1 MPIDELPTTRHVKRT
16 RLLMG
21 VFDFNDDDLA
31 ANQQGQLTPRQQ
43 RRLRSIAN
51 GWIWG
56 SMFFMGIFII
66 VVLKAAFAMPR
77 PLDIAWLAVVPAIVA
92 IVVAFKIRSLR
103 MAKISIAEG
112 LARHYQVENRTGKG
126 PRIVQYMRLGDAE
139 FYFPVE
145 ERELFKQDEPY
156 RIYYLPQSPYNPIIF
171 SVEAL
176 RPVDRPWVLVRVKP
190 WCPTEEYQTARRDSL
205 L

>member
-1 MPIDELPTTRHVKRT
+1 MQTDPFPTTRHVKRT
-16 RLLMG
+16 RALMG
-21 VFDFNDDDLA
+21 AFDFTDADLA
-31 ANQQGQLTPRQQ
+31 ANQQSQLTPRQQ
-43 RRLRSIAN
+43 RRLQSIAK

-56 SMFFMGIFII
+56 SIFLMGIFII

-77 PLDIAWLAVVPAIVA
+77 PLDSAWLAVVPAIVA
-92 IVVAFKIRSLR
+92 IFVAFKISSLR

-112 LARHYQVENRTGKG
+112 LVRHYQVENRTGKG
-126 PRIVQYMRLGDAE
+126 PRIVHYMHLGDAD

-145 ERELFKQDEPY
+145 ERGLFKQDEPY

-176 RPVDRPWVLVRVKP
+176 RPADQPRVFVRVKP
-190 WCPTEEYQTARRDSL
+190 WRPGEEY
-205 L
+205 